1 MSAPNKFERLDFGAI
16 NAALLS
22 DVVGYA
28 SQWFGGGTRSGHN
41 FFAPST
47 KSGGIGDS
55 WSVSTSGAAAGR
67 WMHGASGDSG
77 GDMISLYAAIY
88 SLTQIEAAKQLAD
101 ITGCKPLPASSGGYA
116 KPKAAPVEASKG
128 EADKDE
134 KPEEDHAGYE
144 LVCPV
149 PADAPEPHKAHPYR
163 GMNLDAVYTYYGD
176 GAVVLGYI
184 YRFKKSDGGK
194 APMPHTLWR
203 NTATGALEW
212 KWWVWSKPRPVYRP
226 TAQTL
231 IGNRHVI
238 VVEGEKCALNLDTFL
253 VENGCLDYDVVSWVG
268 GTPAADKI
276 DWSPLAG
283 RTCILWPDA
292 DSKVKRGTTEFL
304 PADVQAGQKAM
315 NKVAQSLL
323 GIGCAVSMIPLPD
336 VGTLPD
342 GWDCADAIDAGWG
355 LDKVLAQVAS
365 ATSVA
370 KEPSRDAGLTQ
381 VTKLEGGFAP
391 ALPPELAWT
400 EFLQRSKDGNIKP
413 TRENAAAALRYD
425 VAFAGA
431 VKYNLFSNRV
441 DVLRDLPWR
450 DRGIGKAKMSEWVD
464 FDSLHLGDY
473 LCKTHFY
480 PSVGSAT
487 LHEAVGLAASV
498 NSYHPV
504 RDGLERLKWDGV
516 TRLDDWLIQAVCAN
530 PDALDPKTREYIS
543 LVGRYFIMGAVA
555 RVTDPGCKFDYCF
568 VLKGDQGAG
577 KSTLFSILGG
587 AYFSDNKFKLDDA
600 ANMGLALAGRWF
612 VEFAELAGLNRSE
625 INDVKAC
632 ITQQVDRYRPPF
644 GKVVTDHPRQ
654 CVFCGSTNDDTP
666 LRDPTG
672 SRRFW
677 VVEVTKPL
685 IDNDYVRS
693 VRLQLFAEALAAVKA
708 GESYHP
714 TYDQENVL
722 FKPEQERHT
731 RISPIYEQ
739 LLHLAGNEVGD
750 WASKSEW
757 TTAEVGMK
765 LTGKGVD
772 SVTPTL
778 QQEIGS
784 AMRRMG
790 WQVKQ
795 KRVAG
800 KVVRVYA
807 KPANWG
813 AVVSERSSVSESQK
827 LATGVSP
834 TFINQPDEND
844 DDIPF

>member
-1 MSAPNKFERLDFGAI
+1 MTMPRLDFKAI
-16 NAALLS
+16 NEALLARAES
-22 DVVGYA
+22 WV
-28 SQWFGGGTRSGHN
+28 SQWLPAGKKNGHEWQVGSLDGGEG
-41 FFAPST
+41 
-47 KSGGIGDS
+47 KSLSINLVKGV
-55 WSVSTSGAAAGR
+55 WSDF
-67 WMHGASGDSG
+67 ASGEG
-77 GDMISLYAAIY
+77 GSDLIALYAAIH
-88 SLTQIEAAKQLAD
+88 SLKPIEAAKQLAD
-101 ITGCKPLPASSGGYA
+101 MTGCKPLPASAGGYA
-116 KPKAAPVEASKG
+116 KPQSSPVAAAGAAHVEA
-128 EADKDE
+128 DE
-134 KPEEDHAGYE
+134 KPGFE
-144 LVCPV
+144 LVMPV
-149 PADAPEPHKAHPYR
+149 PADAPPPHKAHSHR
-163 GMNLDAVYTYYGD
+163 GKNIQTIFAYHDGDA
-176 GAVVLGYI
+176 VLGYV
-184 YRFKKSDGGK
+184 YRFITSDGGK
-194 APMPHTLWR
+194 ETLPHTLWR
-203 NTATGALEW
+203 NIATGALEW
-212 KWWVWSKPRPVYRP
+212 KWWVWTKPRPVYRP
-226 TAQTL
+226 AKDTL
-231 IGNRHVI
+231 RDLLPVI
-238 VVEGEKCALNLDTFL
+238 VVEGEKCALNLLNFL
-253 VENGCLDYDVVSWVG
+253 HENGEGDFDVVSWVG
-268 GTPAADKI
+268 GTGAVDKI

-292 DSKVKRGTTEFL
+292 DSKCKPKTEEFL
-304 PADVQAGQKAM
+304 SAELQPGQKAM
-315 NKVAQSLL
+315 NKIAQALL
-323 GIGCAVSMIPLPD
+323 GMDCAVSMIPLPA

-342 GWDCADAIDAGWG
+342 GWDCADAIADGWG
-355 LDKVLAQVAS
+355 LDKMLAQVAS
-365 ATSVA
+365 AVPVPKVA
-370 KEPSRDAGLTQ
+370 SRDAGLTH
-381 VTKLEGGFAP
+381 VTKLEEGFAP
-391 ALPPELAWT
+391 AMPPELAWPQ
-400 EFLQRSKDGNIKP
+400 FLQMSKDGHIQP
-413 TRENAAAALRYD
+413 TRENVAAALRND
-425 VAFAGA
+425 EAFAGA

-504 RDGLERLKWDGV
+504 RDGLERLKWDG
-516 TRLDDWLIQAVCAN
+516 TKRLDDWLIQAVCAN
-530 PDALDPKTREYIS
+530 PDALDAKMREYIS

-632 ITQQVDRYRPPF
+632 VTQQVDRYRPPF

-693 VRLQLFAEALAAVKA
+693 VRLQLFAEALAAVKT

-714 TYDQENVL
+714 TYEQENIL

-731 RISPIYEQ
+731 RSSPIYEQ

-790 WQVKQ
+790 WTVKQ

-800 KVVRVYA
+800 KVVRVYS

-813 AVVSERSSVSESQK
+813 AIVNERESALEARK
-827 LATGVSP
+827 PATGVSP
-834 TFINQPDEND
+834 TSINQVNETD